1 MKKGLLIFVGML
13 CLVSFMAPAL
23 TVLAK
28 DVMVVEPGG
37 IGLAVLQLYDH
48 SKEKNHKG
56 PIVVLDVLE
65 KGSAIQAGV
74 ERGDII
80 THIDRKST
88 SGREFE
94 YILEEMLRGPAYTS
108 VTLTIR
114 RTSSGQT
121 FNVTLDRVVSKGLY

>member
-1 MKKGLLIFVGML
+1 
-13 CLVSFMAPAL
+13 
-23 TVLAK
+23 LAK
-28 DVMVVEPGG
+28 EVEVMEPGG

-48 SKEKNHKG
+48 SRENNHKG

-80 THIDRKST
+80 THIDGKST

-114 RTSSGQT
+114 RSSTGQT
-121 FNVTLDRVVSKGLY
+121 FNMTLDRVVSKGLY